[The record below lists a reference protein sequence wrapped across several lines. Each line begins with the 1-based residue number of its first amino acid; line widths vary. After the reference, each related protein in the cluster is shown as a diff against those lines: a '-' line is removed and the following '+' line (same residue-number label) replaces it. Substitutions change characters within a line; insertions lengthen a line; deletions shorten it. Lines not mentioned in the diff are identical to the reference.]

1 MFNQLTLKPSY
12 YTITDNSDIVDEFY
26 NPVLSEAIQYDR
38 VSAYFSSKA
47 LAAYAKGLSGLINN
61 GGKMRLIVSLEISED
76 DFESIKKGYTLREEL
91 KGHVINSLDDD
102 LTLEQEKNYYNLAHL
117 IALGHVDV
125 KIGFTKKGIFHSKFG
140 LCKDSDGN
148 VIYFTGSNNETK
160 AAIEANYES
169 FDITASWLCSDFD
182 IQKLYRAK
190 SEFEKLWS
198 SNESNS
204 IVYVKEINE
213 IVQKK
218 IIKFDKGRIILNTE
232 TLSEDSLILT
242 YENDRIVLYDNLQS
256 YNISYKDMAI
266 SQKLVP
272 YYDGDYPNFSPE
284 LTYIEI
290 NDVINILEKYSK
302 RKKFNFIVSKSLK
315 EFLSTMAYFIK
326 ERADYGKAIKY
337 YEEELDPIIAERFNK
352 FKDIVGKELE
362 RTLRTKQMWS
372 AFFMYE
378 MKNAANFSVPGAGKT
393 SMVYGTF
400 AYLNT
405 NLIDKVDK
413 IVMVGPKNSFL
424 SWKDEFQSN
433 FGDKKAL
440 KVLDVQLAKLSE
452 FEFRLESGDR
462 NLILVNYESLPKY
475 ESALSDIIDSRTML
489 VFDEVHKIKGLTSVR
504 AQAAKRISIKAG
516 YKYALTGTPI
526 PNTYQDIYNLLN
538 ILYDEEYKIFF
549 NFNKN
554 DLKEPSPV
562 MIEKIN
568 DKLYPFF
575 WRTNKNELGVP
586 AANEDDL
593 VQVIASNKE
602 QEIINLLF
610 RKYGRSAFHLYI
622 RLIQASANPELL
634 LKSVDYIEMYGE
646 EDNPWKDMESDQIVF
661 TEEEIELIK
670 CVPKTSKYYAAL
682 DLAKGLHAEG
692 KQSIIWCMFV
702 NTIDKV
708 YQDLRLRGIK
718 TGVIYGS
725 TPQEERD
732 KLINAFKNNKIDV
745 LVTNP
750 HTLAESVSL
759 HHTCHDAIYLEYSFN
774 LTHMLQSRD
783 RIHRL
788 GLKDTDYTQYYYFML
803 QGNEGERTTIDERI
817 YHRLKEKEKRMIDA
831 IERGVLEPDPEVDL
845 EEILSLFD
853 N

>member
-1 MFNQLTLKPSY
+1 MLNQLTLKPSY
-12 YTITDNSDIVDEFY
+12 YTNTVNANIVEEFY
-26 NPVLSEAIQYDR
+26 NPVLSVSIQYDR

-61 GGKMRLIVSLEISED
+61 GGKMRLIVSLEISEE
-76 DFESIKKGYTLREEL
+76 DFESIKTGYTIREEL
-91 KGHVINSLDDD
+91 KERIVSSLEGE
-102 LTLEQEKNYYNLAHL
+102 LTIEEEKNYSNLAHL
-117 IALGHVDV
+117 IALSHVDV

-148 VIYFTGSNNETK
+148 VIYFTGSNNETE
-160 AAIEANYES
+160 AAIQSNYEA

-182 IQKLYRAK
+182 IQKLYRAE
-190 SEFEKLWS
+190 SEFDRLWS
-198 SNESNS
+198 STKCDSL
-204 IVYVKEINE
+204 VYVKEINE
-213 IVQKK
+213 IIQKK
-218 IIKFDKGRIILNTE
+218 IIQFDKGRVILNTD
-232 TLSEDSLILT
+232 TLTEDSLILS
-242 YENDRIVLYDNLQS
+242 YENDRIVIYDNLQS
-256 YNISYKDMAI
+256 YEISAKDMVI

-272 YYDGDYPNFSPE
+272 YYNGSYPNFSPE
-284 LTYIEI
+284 LTYIEM
-290 NDVINILEKYSK
+290 NDVINILEKYAK
-302 RKKFNFIVSKSLK
+302 RKKFKFIVSKALK
-315 EFLSTMAYFIK
+315 EYLSTMAYFIK
-326 ERADYGKAIKY
+326 ERADYGKTIKY
-337 YEEELDPIIAERFNK
+337 YEEELDSIVAERYNK
-352 FKDIVGKELE
+352 FKSIVEEELE
-362 RTLRTKQMWS
+362 RTLRPKQMWS
-372 AFFMYE
+372 AFFMKE

-400 AYLNT
+400 AYLNSSA
-405 NLIDKVDK
+405 IEKVDK

-433 FGDKKAL
+433 FGEKKVL
-440 KVLDVQLAKLSE
+440 KVLDIQQTKLSE

-475 ESALSDIIDSRTML
+475 ESALEDIIDSRTML

-538 ILYDEEYKIFF
+538 ILYDDEYKIFF

-554 DLKEPSPV
+554 DLKNPSPM

-593 VQVIASNKE
+593 LQILASNVE
-602 QEIINLLF
+602 QEIINLLY

-646 EDNPWKDMESDQIVF
+646 EENPLKGIESDQIVF
-661 TEEEIELIK
+661 TEDEIELIK
-670 CVPKTSKYYAAL
+670 QVPKTSKYFAAIN
-682 DLAKGLHAEG
+682 LAKELHGEG

-708 YQDLRLRGIK
+708 YQDLRLNGINAA
-718 TGVIYGS
+718 VIYGS
-725 TPQEERD
+725 TPQDERD
-732 KLINAFKNNKIDV
+732 KMIKAFKNKKIDV

-803 QGNEGERTTIDERI
+803 QGNEGERNTIDERI
-817 YHRLKEKEKRMIDA
+817 YFRLKDKEKRMIDA

>member
-1 MFNQLTLKPSY
+1 MFNQLTLQPSY
-12 YTITDNSDIVDEFY
+12 YTKTDNSDIVEEFY
-26 NPVLSEAIQYDR
+26 NPVLSVAIQYDR

-47 LAAYAKGLSGLINN
+47 LAAYAKGLSGLIHN

-76 DFESIKKGYTLREEL
+76 DFESIKAGYNLREEI
-91 KGHVINSLDDD
+91 KDKIENSLEDD
-102 LTLEQEKNYYNLAHL
+102 LSLEEEKNYSNLAHL
-117 IALGHVDV
+117 ISLGHVDV

-148 VIYFTGSNNETK
+148 VIYFTGSNNETE
-160 AAIEANYES
+160 AAIQSNYEA
-169 FDITASWLCSDFD
+169 FDVTASWLCSDFD
-182 IQKLYRAK
+182 IQKLYRAE
-190 SEFEKLWS
+190 SEFEKLW
-198 SNESNS
+198 NS
-204 IVYVKEINE
+204 TNRDSFVYVKDINE
-213 IVQKK
+213 IVRKK
-218 IIKFDKGRIILNTE
+218 IIQFDKGRVILNTD
-232 TLSEDSLILT
+232 TLTEDSLVLT

-256 YNISYKDMAI
+256 YQITSRDMAI

-272 YYDGDYPNFSPE
+272 YYEGDYPNFSPE
-284 LTYIEI
+284 LSYIEI
-290 NDVINILEKYSK
+290 QDVISILEKYAK

-315 EFLSTMAYFIK
+315 DFLTTMAYFIK

-337 YEEELDPIIAERFNK
+337 YEEELDPIVAERFNK
-352 FKDIVGKELE
+352 FQDIVGAELE
-362 RTLRTKQMWS
+362 RTLRPKQMWS
-372 AFFMYE
+372 AFFMCE
-378 MKNAANFSVPGAGKT
+378 MRNAANFSVPGAGKT

-400 AYLNT
+400 GYLNSQAV
-405 NLIDKVDK
+405 DKVDK

-424 SWKDEFQSN
+424 SWRDEFQAN
-433 FGDKKAL
+433 FGHKKGL
-440 KVLDVQLAKLSE
+440 KVLDVQKTKLSE

-489 VFDEVHKIKGLTSVR
+489 VYDEVHKIKGLTSVR
-504 AQAAKRISIKAG
+504 AQAAKRISVKAG

-538 ILYDEEYKIFF
+538 ILYDDEYKIFF

-562 MIEKIN
+562 MVEKIN

-593 VQVIASNKE
+593 VQVLASPEE
-602 QEIINLLF
+602 QEVINLLY

-646 EDNPWKDMESDQIVF
+646 EDNPWREMESDQIVF

-670 CVPKTSKYYAAL
+670 RVPKSSKYYAAI
-682 DLAKGLHAEG
+682 DLAKNLHAEG
-692 KQSIIWCMFV
+692 KQTIIWCMFV

-708 YQDLRLRGIK
+708 YQDLRLKGIK
-718 TGVIYGS
+718 AGVIYGS
-725 TPQEERD
+725 TPQDERD
-732 KLINAFKNNKIDV
+732 KMIKAFKNKEIDV

-803 QGNEGERTTIDERI
+803 QGNEGERNTIDERI

-845 EEILSLFD
+845 EEIIALFG